1 MNVDTLI
8 LETTGDPATRAAR
21 AETAG
26 YSAVWVAETSHDA
39 FLHCLLAA
47 RGTSTIGVGTGVAI
61 AFARN
66 PMTVAYQA
74 NDLQLWSEGR
84 FMLGL
89 GSQVKPHIERRFGM
103 PWGRPADRMREFA
116 LALRAIW
123 AAWESGDPLDSR
135 GEIYQH
141 TLMPPFFS
149 PGPNPYGNPPVFL
162 AAVGPRMTEV
172 AGEVADGLLLHSFT
186 TLDYLRETTL
196 AALARGLQTSH
207 RTRADVELSMPV
219 FVVTGDT
226 DDAMAA
232 AKLGTK
238 KQLAFYASTPTYRPV
253 LERHGLGDLGEQL
266 TGLSRSGQASAW
278 DTMGTLI
285 GDDVLSLFAVVA
297 EPADAAEQVLRRYG
311 GLLDR
316 ISIYAPYECS
326 SELIA
331 TIAHDIRA
339 RAAAVPKRKP

>member
-8 LETTGDPATRAAR
+8 LESTGDPALRAAR
-21 AETAG
+21 EETAG

-47 RGTSTIGVGTGVAI
+47 RGSSTIGVGTGVAI

-74 NDLQLWSEGR
+74 NDLQLWSQGR
-84 FMLGL
+84 FMVGL

-103 PWGRPADRMREFA
+103 PWGRPADRMREFV
-116 LALRAIW
+116 LALKAIW
-123 AAWESGDPLDSR
+123 AAWESGDQLNSR

-196 AALARGLQTSH
+196 AALERGLQTSH
-207 RTRADVELSMPV
+207 RSRADVELSLPV
-219 FVVTGDT
+219 LVVTGT
-226 DDAMAA
+226 PTTRWRPRRPAR
-232 AKLGTK
+232 KGSSP
-238 KQLAFYASTPTYRPV
+238 STPRPRRIV
-253 LERHGLGDLGEQL
+253 PSSNG
-266 TGLSRSGQASAW
+266 TAWASSATSSRACRKAARRPPW

-285 GDDVLSLFAVVA
+285 GDDVLSLFAIVA
-297 EPADAAEQVLRRYG
+297 EPAEAAEQILRRYG
-311 GLLDR
+311 DLLDR
-316 ISIYAPYECS
+316 ISIYTPYECS

-339 RAAAVPKRKP
+339 RAKAIPERKP